1 LNTPHPCPLPQ
12 GERELPES
20 LHRRIEEKYFVGL
33 RLTLGLRNF
42 ELLSAICHL
51 PFLMQVILIA
61 SASQRRLLGLSL
73 GQIGFELL
81 VGLADIGFVFHQ
93 RGQRLLD

>member
-12 GERELPES
+12 GERELSES
-20 LHRRIEEKYFVGL
+20 FHRRIEEKYFVGL

-42 ELLSAICHL
+42 ELLSAIR
-51 PFLMQVILIA
+51 FLMQVILIA
-61 SASQRRLLGLSL
+61 SASQRRLLGLAL
-73 GQIGFELL
+73 GQISFELL

>member
-12 GERELPES
+12 GERELSES
-20 LHRRIEEKYFVGL
+20 FHRRIEEKYFVGL

-42 ELLSAICHL
+42 ELRSAIYHWH
-51 PFLMQVILIA
+51 FLMQVIFITA
-61 SASQRRLLGLSL
+61 AAQRALLGLSL